1 MYTFLILFI
10 FLIFI
15 YFFSNDN
22 LSNRD
27 IENIKILS
35 RQAARWS
42 VAAEQDKNPLISV
55 LHANYGAGFL
65 WALSDLYYP
74 EEIKTATN
82 IDYNKFKKHI
92 TNIQDTSVRK
102 LGSICPN
109 YMPSTSYL
117 AKIAGEK

>member
-1 MYTFLILFI
+1 MYKFFILLIII
-10 FLIFI
+10 FFYSINNK
-15 YFFSNDN
+15 ST
-22 LSNRD
+22 NRD
-27 IENIKILS
+27 VDNIKILT

-55 LHANYGAGFL
+55 LHANYGAGYL

-74 EEIKTATN
+74 EQIKQATN

-92 TNIQDTSVRK
+92 TDIQDKSVKK
-102 LGSICPN
+102 LGLVCPN